1 MAGAAGTHRGEVVV
15 EFGVSRGYRV
25 RCEMGR
31 VGWGAWVGCETVW
44 VEAKDGQHVMDGQAN
59 DVAGGARTKV
69 GQNITRVTMTTTT
82 GESIGSQRRWFRC
95 FPDALPGP
103 PASRSDRARAS
114 KAVLDLDLL
123 CLRCQSNGGAK
134 ARARTPPP
142 GPTRLLPP
150 RPGGLVGGTGR
161 RRRRPPP
168 LSEKKSRGK
177 GNTCGVGS
185 AGAQLRSSSS
195 WVMSERCSNELM
207 EVDRHP
213 PLVCI
218 VYARGVPHLEQSCAP
233 QAALQTR
240 KTVRPISCG
249 K

>member
-1 MAGAAGTHRGEVVV
+1 MGVNGGGS
-15 EFGVSRGYRV
+15 GVSLT
-25 RCEMGR
+25 RCL
-31 VGWGAWVGCETVW
+31 
-44 VEAKDGQHVMDGQAN
+44 DH
-59 DVAGGARTKV
+59 
-69 GQNITRVTMTTTT
+69 
-82 GESIGSQRRWFRC
+82 
-95 FPDALPGP
+95 LP
-103 PASRSDRARAS
+103 PAATARGR
-114 KAVLDLDLL
+114 LRR
-123 CLRCQSNGGAK
+123 LRCPSNGGAK

-233 QAALQTR
+233 QAALQRVVCLCRSAATDADTEMDTAR
-240 KTVRPISCG
+240 RRMGTVRQNGSRVEG
-249 K
+249 G